1 MGLEISA
8 IAAIVSAAISTVS
21 LAISLTAKQ
30 PSMDQQDYGVGVD
43 RRGQDNPILIPFGDC
58 LVPCAR
64 VYSNT
69 NNYNTNY
76 FAQLFCIGLGEV
88 KSINQIY
95 INAVPYFN
103 NTLPQTIGWHTYRTS
118 ANFPNVSL
126 GLKKGLPTES
136 AAFSQII
143 QNSDGEVS
151 ANFRADGISS
161 LSLLSERWT
170 SSGTDNDIRFI
181 KTENRVEA
189 LVSGIA
195 VIDPRTDPNCLGR
208 DDKSKRVWGSS
219 YTNPACCI
227 LTYLLDPYFGMGLQ
241 VEDVD
246 ITSFILLSNYADN
259 KQITFSGFVNQD
271 STFGEILKDF
281 AASFDGDIYLESGL
295 VKVRPIDV
303 TASLVHLNETNMHSE
318 IRVLNKGGED
328 YANTIIVEYL
338 NKDSNYSQD
347 KYVIPKN
354 QKTDP
359 VIQKDGYIK
368 EKTLKLP
375 FLVDGSAGD
384 YAKVKW
390 FANRAYKR
398 AQLQKKSISFKID
411 NTVTKLKLGD
421 VVEVS
426 NIMFNMDHKKFRV
439 VSIKSSMDEKILIS
453 DIEAVEYIP
462 EVFDTSDYQSGGSS
476 GSLPDPSLIINPPN
490 NLVFTQNT
498 GTVQGHGVL
507 SWSSQYKGEQRN
519 EVQYRKTGST
529 TWVTYQT
536 VSAESVT
543 ITNLQTGTNYDF
555 RVRTQAAVGYSRFT
569 ELLNQR
575 IAKVLT
581 LPAVTGLTGD
591 FTGKDAIIRWNAVK
605 GAIPNLG
612 NPAAGYSDL
621 SELVSYYQVQ
631 IAHTTVGNIKSTH
644 ICTDPS
650 FTYTLEQ
657 NRKDG
662 LSRNIW
668 VIVTPISIFAD
679 VGASTQVNLYNEP
692 MTQPASVQARSELI
706 NLTIEWLNVS
716 EVKDYDATDIWV
728 TQSKTIPPTSAE
740 YVSSSSVGWW
750 TSVLGGKA
758 PKSGYA
764 WIAHRDV
771 YGHPSSGPVYS
782 VPVYYS
788 ETSIDDLLTD
798 SQFEA
803 NVESIENNLTQ
814 AQADITKTKADI
826 TKAQADILA
835 NASEINTVKTTVSA
849 HGVQITNVQTVANSN
864 TGKIASLET
873 ELSATETDLNAKIT
887 TNKNAITTTNQA
899 MTSMDTRLT
908 AAIGS
913 NTSSIQ
919 TNTNAITTTNQ
930 AMTSMDT
937 RLTAA
942 VGSNTS
948 AIQTNTNAIATTN
961 QAMTSMDTRLTSAVG
976 SNTSAIQQQ
985 GIAISNLDSSLS
997 LYKQENTAE
1006 VNGVKSSVTQLSQAQ
1021 ATTDGKVNSLYT
1033 LKVDANGKVAGMSLG
1048 ATSQGSTVDF
1058 LADTFRIAS
1067 SAGTQSVFEVRN
1079 GKTMIKSLLVGDIT
1093 ASQIAA
1099 DQINGNHI
1107 AANSIIQAGSGST
1120 SATLNG
1126 ADANWRIYAGS
1137 TTPGSAP
1144 FRVSTTG
1151 ALVATNATITGAIT
1165 ATSGSFSG
1173 AITASSGAISGR
1185 LTMNGGYI
1193 DGRSGQDSIN
1203 LGSGTFRVDNNGNLY
1218 ASNGTFGGTIYA
1230 DKISGDIVNAGLF
1243 TFPAVSGTVNSG
1255 VLHDVFRMNV
1265 PAVSWE
1271 RYMLISLIPLNWRSL
1286 ENGGRFNM
1294 FLRDST
1300 GRNTNIFGENKPMG
1314 TIDGYPSLDN
1324 FSIRIP
1330 ANATWVALSI
1340 QGDRRQSVGFG
1351 QLPIETNWQVFK
1363 AGSGG
1368 ISISAG

>member
-1 MGLEISA
+1 MGLEIST

-30 PSMDQQDYGVGVD
+30 PSMDQQDYGVGID
-43 RRGQDNPILIPFGDC
+43 RRGQDNPILIPMGNC
-58 LVPCAR
+58 LLPCAQ
-64 VYSNT
+64 VYNNV

-76 FAQLFCIGLGEV
+76 LTQIFCIGLGEV
-88 KSINQIY
+88 KSINQIF
-95 INAVPYFN
+95 INGVPYFN
-103 NTLPQTIGWHTYRTS
+103 NTLPQTIGWHSNRTS
-118 ANFPNVSL
+118 ANFPNVSV
-126 GLKKGLPTES
+126 GLKKGLATES
-136 AAFSQII
+136 VMFTQII

-151 ANFRADGISS
+151 AAFRGDGIAS
-161 LSLLSERWT
+161 LTLLAERWVST
-170 SSGTDNDIRFI
+170 GGDNEIRFI
-181 KTENRVEA
+181 NPKNKIEA

-195 VIDPRTDPNCLGR
+195 TIDPRTDSNCLGR

-246 ITSFILLSNYADN
+246 ITSFILLANYCDN
-259 KQITFSGFVNQD
+259 KQLTFNGFVNQD

-295 VKVRPIDV
+295 IKVRPIDV

-318 IRVLNKGGED
+318 IRSLGRGDKDPV
-328 YANTIIVEYL
+328 NTIIVEYL

-354 QKTDP
+354 RNL
-359 VIQKDGYIK
+359 VSDGYIK
-368 EKTLKLP
+368 EQTLKLP

-398 AQLQKKSISFKID
+398 AQLQKESIGFKID

-421 VVEVS
+421 VVEIS
-426 NIMFNMDHKKFRV
+426 NAMSHMDHKKFRV
-439 VSIKSSMDEKILIS
+439 VSIKSSMDEKMLIS

-462 EVFDTSDYQSGGSS
+462 EVFDTSDYQSGGNS

-543 ITNLQTGTNYDF
+543 ITNLQSGTNYDF
-555 RVRTQAAVGYSRFT
+555 RVRTMAAVGYSRWT

-575 IAKVLT
+575 IAKVLS

-591 FTGKDAIIRWNAVK
+591 FTGKDAVIKWNAVK

-612 NPAAGYSDL
+612 NPVAGYSDL
-621 SELVSYYQVQ
+621 SEVVSYYQVQ
-631 IAHTTVGNIKSTH
+631 IAHNTVGNIKSTH

-650 FTYTLEQ
+650 FTYSLEQ

-662 LSRNIW
+662 LSRNVW
-668 VIVTPISIFAD
+668 VIVTPVSIWAD
-679 VGASTQVNLYNEP
+679 AGATAQVNLYNEP
-692 MTQPASVQARSELI
+692 MTQPASVQARSVLI
-706 NLTIEWLNVS
+706 NLTIEWLNPS
-716 EVKDYDATDIWV
+716 ETVKDYESTDIWV

-740 YVSSSSVGWW
+740 YVSSSNVGWW

-782 VPVYYS
+782 VPVFYS

-798 SQFEA
+798 SEFEA

-814 AQADITKTKADI
+814 AQADITKAKTDI
-826 TKAQADILA
+826 TKAQSDILA
-835 NASEINTVKTTVSA
+835 NASEINTVKTTVSTQGA
-849 HGVQITNVQTVANSN
+849 QITSIQTVANSN

-908 AAIGS
+908 AAVGS
-913 NTSSIQ
+913 NTSAIQ
-919 TNTNAITTTNQ
+919 TNKNAITTTNQ

-937 RLTAA
+937 RLTA
-942 VGSNTS
+942 
-948 AIQTNTNAIATTN
+948 
-961 QAMTSMDTRLTSAVG
+961 AVG

-1006 VNGVKSSVTQLSQAQ
+1006 VNGVKSSVTTLSQAQ

-1079 GKTMIKSLLVGDIT
+1079 GKTMIKSLLVGDIV
-1093 ASQIAA
+1093 ASQISSAA
-1099 DQINGNHI
+1099 INGNHI
-1107 AANSIIQAGSGST
+1107 AANSIIQAGSGAT

-1126 ADANWRIYAGS
+1126 TDQNWRIYAGS

-1185 LTMNGGYI
+1185 LTMNGGFI
-1193 DGRSGQDSIN
+1193 DGRSGQDSIS
-1203 LGSGTFRVDNNGNLY
+1203 LGSGAFRVDNNGNLY

-1230 DKISGDIVNAGLF
+1230 DKISGDITNAGLF
-1243 TFPAVSGTVNSG
+1243 TFPATSQIVQST
-1255 VLHDVFRMNV
+1255 VLHDVFRMTL

-1271 RYMLISLIPLNWRSL
+1271 RYMLISQIPLSWRSL

-1294 FLRDST
+1294 YLRDST
-1300 GRNTNIFGENKPMG
+1300 GRNTNIFGENKPLG
-1314 TIDGYPSLDN
+1314 AIDGYPSLDN

-1340 QGDRRQSVGFG
+1340 QGDRRQSVGYG
-1351 QLPIETNWQVFK
+1351 QSPIETNWQVFK